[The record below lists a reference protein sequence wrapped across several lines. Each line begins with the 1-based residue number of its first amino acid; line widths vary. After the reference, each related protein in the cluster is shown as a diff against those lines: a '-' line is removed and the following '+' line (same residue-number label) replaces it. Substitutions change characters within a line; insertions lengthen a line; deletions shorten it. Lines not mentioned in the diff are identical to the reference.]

1 MHGELICHR
10 KFDAHRRK
18 FFCGQKTGW
27 RDRMRKI
34 VLLAIMALTLAGCQ
48 TAREDHIL
56 GVR

>member
-1 MHGELICHR
+1 
-10 KFDAHRRK
+10 
-18 FFCGQKTGW
+18 
-27 RDRMRKI
+27 MRKI